1 MADGELA
8 ARVAPSNP
16 IGPAPL
22 RRPGSI
28 RRTTSI
34 ETTWPDGRGG
44 MLTMVG
50 RARDAVTPAEGGAPR
65 VLALDAFRARLQE
78 RTITEIEATPA
89 RPKIGQLV
97 GARGG
102 GHLRIRLDE
111 LMPEERANATPLHL
125 IVDDVSGASLVAN
138 WAWSQW
144 SDDFGRDREAAMAAS
159 GMDVQAMRRRM
170 EGVCHG
176 FAPGSSALARSGM
189 STNAVPVVDLRHPED
204 PEGWHDFTPQD
215 GAIGMRR
222 ARRID
227 VWRDDL
233 IRIDAGFQD
242 SATHPDGG
250 RVAIHEYHLAAT
262 ADPVTG
268 KMLTI
273 EVEPRV
279 LPFPECP
286 GASTSADRILGA
298 ALGDLRAEVLKTFP
312 GTLGCTHLN
321 DMLRSLAEVPALVAR
336 LEAAVA

>member
-1 MADGELA
+1 MADGERTA
-8 ARVAPSNP
+8 MSAPRNP
-16 IGPAPL
+16 IGPAPP
-22 RRPGSI
+22 RRGGSI
-28 RRTTSI
+28 RRTTTI
-34 ETTWPDGRGG
+34 ETTWPDGRSG

-50 RARDAVTPAEGGAPR
+50 RARDAVTPVGGGAPR
-65 VLALDAFRARLQE
+65 IAAHDEFRARLRD
-78 RTITEIEATPA
+78 RTIAEIEATPA

-125 IVDDVSGASLVAN
+125 IIDDVSGASLVAG

-144 SDDFGRDREAAMAAS
+144 SDEWGQDREAAMAAQ
-159 GMDVQAMRRRM
+159 GMDPASMRKRM

-176 FAPGSSALARSGM
+176 FAPGSSALSRQGM
-189 STNAVPVVDLRHPED
+189 STNAVPVVDLRNPDD
-204 PEGWHDFTPQD
+204 PEGWHAFTQQD

-227 VWRDDL
+227 VWKDDL

-262 ADPVTG
+262 ADPVSR
-268 KMLTI
+268 KMLSI
-273 EVEPRV
+273 EVQPRV

-286 GASTSADRILGA
+286 GASASAHRILGA
-298 ALGDLRAEVLKTFP
+298 DLADLRAEVLKTFP

-321 DMLRSLAEVPALVAR
+321 DMLRALAEVPALLAR
-336 LEAAVA
+336 LETARA